1 MRRLLALAVL
11 LVLPAAI
18 PSVAVPRAAAQ
29 ESVVTGVSTDN
40 ISLNANFDGSELFV
54 FGAVRRDGPPPTDMG
69 PLDII
74 ITVKGPPRTIKVRRK
89 DRRFGIWAN
98 NATLT
103 VRAAPS
109 FYAIAS
115 TRAVTALLG
124 DTERLRYGIGME
136 QAVRRVGGND
146 SIADITPFTDAL
158 VRIRER
164 QGTYAELDDGVT
176 VAEETLFQTRIDMP
190 ANLVEGDYAA
200 EFFLVRDHQVIS
212 SAATI
217 IRVEKTGIERWL
229 YNLSRNQP
237 LIYGLMSVGLALLAG
252 WLANAAFRFGRR

>member
-1 MRRLLALAVL
+1 MLRALALVLLLAL
-11 LVLPAAI
+11 PAAA
-18 PSVAVPRAAAQ
+18 PAQ

-54 FGAVRRDGPPPTDMG
+54 FGAVRRDAPPPTDSG

-74 ITVKGPPRTIKVRRK
+74 ITVKGPPRAVTVRRK
-89 DRRFGIWAN
+89 DRRFGIWVN
-98 NATLT
+98 NATVV

-115 TRAVTALLG
+115 TRPTDAILDQT
-124 DTERLRYGIGME
+124 DRLRYGIGMDE
-136 QAVRRVGGND
+136 AVRRVSGHPT
-146 SIADITPFTDAL
+146 IADTASFTDAV

-164 QGTYAELDDGVT
+164 TGSYSVLDDGVT
-176 VAEETLFQTRIDMP
+176 VAEDTLFQTRIDMP

-229 YNLSRNQP
+229 FNLSRNEP
-237 LIYGLMSVGLALLAG
+237 LLYGLMSVGLALLAG
-252 WLANAAFRFGRR
+252 WLANAAFRLGRR

>member
-1 MRRLLALAVL
+1 VLRLLAVLLALA
-11 LVLPAAI
+11 LP
-18 PSVAVPRAAAQ
+18 AAAQ

-40 ISLNANFDGSELFV
+40 ISLNASFDGSVLFV
-54 FGAVRRDGPPPTDMG
+54 FGAVRRDAPPPTDAG

-74 ITVKGPPRTIKVRRK
+74 ITVKGPPRTTRVRRK
-89 DRRFGIWAN
+89 DRIFGVWAN

-103 VRAAPS
+103 VRAVPS

-115 TRAVTALLG
+115 TAPVGEILNET
-124 DTERLRYGIGME
+124 DRLRYGIGMD
-136 QAVRRVGGND
+136 QAVRRIQGNP
-146 SIADITPFTDAL
+146 SIPDPVPFTEAL
-158 VRIRER
+158 IRIRE
-164 QGTYAELDDGVT
+164 GNGSYAELDDGVF
-176 VAEETLFQTRIDMP
+176 VAEETLFQTRVEMP

-200 EFFLVRDHQVIS
+200 EFFLVRNHEVIS

-237 LIYGLMSVGLALLAG
+237 LVYGLMSVGLALLAG
-252 WLANAAFRFGRR
+252 WAANAAFRFGRR